1 MLHETDNIEF
11 KCQLTDDIEKTVVA
25 FLNASGGELRVGV
38 NRDGT
43 FCGLDDYDNTSLALV
58 DRIKNN
64 ILPFTL
70 GLFSVK
76 PKIGDNGSKYL
87 EVKIASGSEKPY
99 YIKRYGMSPKGCYIR
114 ISTQNSP
121 MSQEMIDNLYSRRSM
136 HTLHK
141 VISPRQNLTFSQL
154 KIYYGELGYN
164 IDSENFLHNL
174 DFYTEDGKF
183 NYVAYLMADSNAVS
197 VKVVQ
202 YRGTDKIEIRSKYE
216 CGNCSLIKAAYAVMD
231 KLELYNETAV
241 EITYP
246 KRIETPLVDKVA
258 LREVVLNS
266 LIHNDYIRGAFP
278 VVEFY
283 SDRVEVTS
291 SGGLPLGQTRE
302 DFFKGKSLPRNR
314 EIMRIFSNMDL
325 SEQLGSGMKRILQT
339 YSKDDFEI
347 SDFFVTAKF
356 KYNAHA
362 LKLLK
367 GDRNITA
374 TSLQY
379 HCNITAKLPHLNKN
393 QKRIIELIDCD
404 RSIRREVIAMK
415 LDVSV
420 RTVDNNIKQLKEK
433 GLLERIG
440 EDNGGQW
447 LLKSDWK
454 REE

>member
-1 MLHETDNIEF
+1 MIHETDCIEL
-11 KCQLTDDIEKTVVA
+11 KSQLTDDIEKTVVA

-38 NRDGT
+38 NQDGT
-43 FCGLDDYDNTSLALV
+43 YCDLDDYDKIALSLV

-76 PKIGDNGSKYL
+76 PKIGDNGKEYL
-87 EVKIASGSEKPY
+87 EVKIASGSEKPF
-99 YIKRYGMSPKGCYIR
+99 YIKKYGMSPKGCYIR
-114 ISTQNSP
+114 VGTQNSQ

-141 VISPRQNLTFSQL
+141 VVSPRQNLTFSQL
-154 KIYYGELGYN
+154 KIYYDELGYN
-164 IDSENFLHNL
+164 TDSENFLHNL

-183 NYVAYLMADSNAVS
+183 NYAAYLMADSNAVS
-197 VKVVQ
+197 IKVVQ

-216 CGNCSLIKAAYAVMD
+216 CGNCSLIKAAYAIMD

-246 KRIETPLVDKVA
+246 KRIETPLVEKVA
-258 LREVVLNS
+258 LREAVLNS
-266 LIHNDYIRGAFP
+266 LIHNDYIRGAYP
-278 VVEFY
+278 LVEFF

-325 SEQLGSGMKRILQT
+325 GEQLGSGMKRILQT
-339 YSKDDFEI
+339 YSENDFEI

-356 KYNAHA
+356 NYNSHA
-362 LKLLK
+362 MKLLK
-367 GDRNITA
+367 GEKSITA
-374 TSLQY
+374 ASLQC
-379 HCNITAKLPHLNKN
+379 HCNITATLPHLNKN
-393 QKRIIELIDCD
+393 QKRIMELISYDKNIT
-404 RSIRREVIAMK
+404 RESIALEIG
-415 LDVSV
+415 VSI
-420 RTVDNNIKQLKEK
+420 RTVDNNIKQLKER
-433 GLLERIG
+433 GLLERFG
-440 EDNGGQW
+440 KDNGGQW
-447 LLKSDWK
+447 LINLND
-454 REE
+454 